1 MPLFSKYEN
10 GKFRSGHWY
19 CGCDEEVKWYTS
31 SKESS
36 KGEQC
41 LFCPLAMKAKC
52 GMLNSRET
60 VARCKQSGTDRD
72 CKFFLTER
80 DEAEA
85 RLSKAATVTPSSPR
99 TPVSQRAVEA
109 MPTPNTGSSSRNL
122 FSAGSRVRRVASV
135 SDSPTTRRFI
145 DADGDDGDLA
155 DFVVRQLKQD
165 GIALKISTE
174 SVIRYAIG
182 SRIGKYEAAQN
193 NSNDSLAH
201 ALEKLD
207 KLESGGSS

>member
-1 MPLFSKYEN
+1 MVTGTAAAMTRPNGTHRARNPARGSDVCSVPL
-10 GKFRSGHWY
+10 
-19 CGCDEEVKWYTS
+19 
-31 SKESS
+31 
-36 KGEQC
+36 
-41 LFCPLAMKAKC
+41 PMKVQC
-52 GMLNSRET
+52 GMLNNRKT

-85 RLSKAATVTPSSPR
+85 RLSKSATVTPSTPR
-99 TPVSQRAVEA
+99 TPVSQRNVEA

-122 FSAGSRVRRVASV
+122 FSVGSRVRRVASV
-135 SDSPTTRRFI
+135 SDSPSARRFV

-165 GIALKISTE
+165 GIALKSSTE

-193 NSNDSLAH
+193 NCNDSLAH
-201 ALEKLD
+201 ALDKLD